1 MPRRPT
7 PLSPDGGPHARFA
20 LALRALRD
28 SAGFDA
34 PTIDNI
40 AAKAGIP
47 RSTLFAAMRG
57 TRIPTVPVLAALVRA
72 WNGNEKEW
80 LKLRSQTEQELEQL
94 RRRRSD
100 AEIVPEHTRQE
111 ARLLAPETEA
121 SEAES
126 LLRRLARAGTRD
138 VDLFDADDDLLKD
151 PHGLLLELTDPR
163 LMGDKLNRD
172 RWARLRFRA
181 GYPTIRTVA
190 QATGLSYS
198 AVRDVLQGYGE
209 KDVRSKVA
217 KSLIDAATTVGR
229 FS

>member
-1 MPRRPT
+1 M
-7 PLSPDGGPHARFA
+7 
-20 LALRALRD
+20 RD

-80 LKLRSQTEQELEQL
+80 LKLRSQTEQEIEQL

-100 AEIVPEHTRQE
+100 AEIVPGHTRQE
-111 ARLLAPETEA
+111 QARLLALETEA

-138 VDLFDADDDLLKD
+138 GDLFGADDDLLKD
-151 PHGLLLELTDPR
+151 PEGLLLELTDPR